1 MATPPV
7 LDVHHHC
14 GSVMDALGWE
24 HALGD
29 LTPEEWEQREWD
41 TRARIM
47 ELNDVD
53 QAIVIPSHAYL
64 RPDGVVDTRRINDH
78 IAEYRER
85 DPQRFPAALGI
96 VEPLYGAR
104 SLEEIDRLADEG
116 RWRGISIHTRFQG
129 VTTDSPW
136 VSRYVGAM
144 AERGLVPFVHAYA
157 ETTQESLWQIDQ
169 LAGAHPD
176 VTMIVLDPFSG
187 HEQTRQ
193 CFDVAERRPNL
204 LFETALSYTFK
215 FIEDFALR
223 FGAPRVVYGSD
234 LYSYP
239 LQVERSHLLEQI
251 RESTVLSDADKAAI
265 LGGTARAVL
274 GLDSP

>member
-1 MATPPV
+1 MANPRV
-7 LDVHHHC
+7 LDAHHHC
-14 GSVMDALGWE
+14 GSVMDALGGP

-29 LTPEEWEQREWD
+29 LSPEEWERLEWETRE
-41 TRARIM
+41 RVMAG
-47 ELNDVD
+47 NDVD

-64 RPDGVVDTRRINDH
+64 RPDGLADTRRVNDH
-78 IAEYRER
+78 IAAYRER
-85 DPQRFPAALGI
+85 DPGRFPAALGI

-104 SLEEIDRLADEG
+104 GLEEIDRLADEG
-116 RWRGISIHTRFQG
+116 RWRGVSIHTRFQG

-136 VSRYVGAM
+136 VSRHVGHM

-157 ETTQESLWQIDQ
+157 ETTQESLWQVDR
-169 LAGAHPD
+169 LAADHPD

-215 FIEDFALR
+215 FIEDFAVAL
-223 FGAPRVVYGSD
+223 GSHRVVYGSD

-239 LQVERSHLLEQI
+239 LHIERSHLLEQI
-251 RESTVLSDADKAAI
+251 RASDRLSDSDRAAI
-265 LGGTARAVL
+265 LGGNARSAL
-274 GLDSP
+274 GLA

>member
-1 MATPPV
+1 MSDPPV

-14 GSVMDALGWE
+14 GSVMDALGGP
-24 HALGD
+24 HALGEM
-29 LTPEEWEQREWD
+29 TAEEWEQLEWD
-41 TRARIM
+41 TRARVM
-47 ELNDVD
+47 ANNDVG
-53 QAIVIPSHAYL
+53 QAVVIPSHAYL
-64 RPDGVVDTRRINDH
+64 RPDGIADTRRVNDH
-78 IAEYRER
+78 IAAYRER
-85 DPQRFPAALGI
+85 DPEHFPAALGI

-104 SLEEIDRLADEG
+104 GLEEIDRLADEG
-116 RWRGISIHTRFQG
+116 RWKGVSIHTRFQG

-136 VSRYVGAM
+136 VVRHVGRM

-157 ETTQESLWQIDQ
+157 ETSQESLWQIDK
-169 LAGAHPD
+169 LAADHPD

-215 FIEDFALR
+215 FIEDFAVAL
-223 FGAPRVVYGSD
+223 GAHRVVYGSD

-239 LQVERSHLLEQI
+239 LQIERSHLLEQI
-251 RESTVLSDADKAAI
+251 RASTVLSDSDKAAI
-265 LGGTARAVL
+265 LGGTARKVL
-274 GLDSP
+274 ALD